1 MRRTTNCHN
10 CSGEI
15 LDDKIKEIAM
25 RVCLWIFAPILLAV
39 AMVAAPPK
47 SVAQVTLSVN
57 ITIEPPELPDYDQPE
72 IPGSGYI
79 WTPGYW
85 AWGDEGYYW
94 VPGTWVEPPAVGLL
108 WTPGYWG
115 FRDGIFVWNEGYWGP
130 HIGFYGGV
138 NYGFGY
144 VGSGY
149 LGGSWQGGVFAY
161 NSAVNNFGSVHITNV
176 YNQTI
181 VNNTTIVKVSFNGG
195 PHGIAAQPN
204 AQELAAAHENH
215 IKPTTL
221 QTQNATMASKNRAFL
236 ASVNQGKPAIAAT
249 SKPGQFSG
257 PGVIAARSGSFH
269 GGAKGGVTGN
279 VNATEHPNPGAAKE
293 EHPNANALKEEHPN
307 PSASKEEHPN
317 PGAAKEERPNANA
330 LKEEHPNEKP
340 NNPARE
346 NNPPKPE
353 PTAHTPPK
361 GPPPKKDDKE
371 KKG

>member
-1 MRRTTNCHN
+1 MRPWT
-10 CSGEI
+10 
-15 LDDKIKEIAM
+15 
-25 RVCLWIFAPILLAV
+25 FAPILLAL
-39 AMVAAPPK
+39 AMTAAPPM
-47 SVAQVTLSVN
+47 SVAQIALSIN
-57 ITIEPPELPDYDQPE
+57 ITVEPPDLPDYDQPE
-72 IPGSGYI
+72 LPGPGYI

-94 VPGTWVEPPAVGLL
+94 VPGTWVEPPTVGLL
-108 WTPGYWG
+108 WTPGYWS
-115 FRDGIFVWNEGYWGP
+115 FSDGIFVWNEGYWGP

-144 VGSGY
+144 VGTGY

-195 PHGIAAQPN
+195 PNGIAAQPN

-221 QTQNATMASKNRAFL
+221 QTQNATMASKNKAFL

-257 PGVIAARSGSFH
+257 PGVIAARSGNIR
-269 GGAKGGVTGN
+269 GGAHAGVTGN
-279 VNATEHPNPGAAKE
+279 AGSQHPNANATKE
-293 EHPNANALKEEHPN
+293 EHPNANAIKEEHPGAN
-307 PSASKEEHPN
+307 AIKEEHP
-317 PGAAKEERPNANA
+317 GANA
-330 LKEEHPNEKP
+330 TKEEHPSANATKEEHPGANAKP
-340 NNPARE
+340 NNPPARE
-346 NNPPKPE
+346 NNPPKSE

>member
-1 MRRTTNCHN
+1 MRI
-10 CSGEI
+10 S
-15 LDDKIKEIAM
+15 
-25 RVCLWIFAPILLAV
+25 LWIFAPILLAL
-39 AMVAAPPK
+39 AMVAAPSK
-47 SVAQVTLSVN
+47 SGAQVTLSIN
-57 ITIEPPELPDYDQPE
+57 ITVEPPELPDYDQPE

-108 WTPGYWG
+108 WTPGYWV

-144 VGSGY
+144 VGTGY

-221 QTQNATMASKNRAFL
+221 QTQNATMASKNRSFL

-249 SKPGQFSG
+249 SKPGQFTG
-257 PGVIAARSGSFH
+257 PGVIGARSGSFH
-269 GGAKGGVTGN
+269 GGTNAGVTGN
-279 VNATEHPNPGAAKE
+279 VNATKEQHPNANASKE
-293 EHPNANALKEEHPN
+293 EHPNPNALKEEHPN
-307 PSASKEEHPN
+307 PN
-317 PGAAKEERPNANA
+317 AAKEERPNANA

-340 NNPARE
+340 NNPPARE
-346 NNPPKPE
+346 NNPPKSE